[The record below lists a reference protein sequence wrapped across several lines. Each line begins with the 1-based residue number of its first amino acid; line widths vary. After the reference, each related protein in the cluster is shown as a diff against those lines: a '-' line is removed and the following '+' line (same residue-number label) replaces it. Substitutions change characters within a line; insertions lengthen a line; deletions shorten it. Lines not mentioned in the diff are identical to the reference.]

1 MGKPQVVTDQ
11 SFEQEVLKADG
22 PVLVDFWATW
32 CGPCRMVAP
41 VLEEVA
47 SEQGDKISIAK
58 LDVDANPI
66 TAGRFGVRAI
76 PTMILFK
83 SGREAERI
91 VGFHP
96 KPQLMQK
103 LTPHLS
109 AVSAAPAAS
118 ASSPSAATTST
129 PTASRP
135 SSNGQPPSAPSP
147 NGPSASGSPTSSTPN
162 AGVGVEKIR

>member
-11 SFEQEVLKADG
+11 SFEQEVLKSDS

-47 SEQGDKISIAK
+47 SEQGDKIRIAK

-83 SGREAERI
+83 NGREADRI
-91 VGFHP
+91 VGYHP

-103 LTPHLS
+103 LTPHLA
-109 AVSAAPAAS
+109 AVSAAPTAS
-118 ASSPSAATTST
+118 ASAPSAATTST
-129 PTASRP
+129 PTA
-135 SSNGQPPSAPSP
+135 A
-147 NGPSASGSPTSSTPN
+147 TTSTPT
-162 AGVGVEKIR
+162 ATSTLSSSWKPWVAP